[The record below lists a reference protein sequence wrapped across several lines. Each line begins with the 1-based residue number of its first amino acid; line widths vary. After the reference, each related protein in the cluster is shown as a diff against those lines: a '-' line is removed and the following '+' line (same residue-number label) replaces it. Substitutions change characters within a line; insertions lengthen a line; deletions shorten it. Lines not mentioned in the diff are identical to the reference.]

1 MITFPVKITFDKHK
15 SVYFAHKWSILQ
27 MLLIIFFFLL
37 VNLAELSVFYFYLGQ
52 CMEVFFFDRQLNA
65 LIFE

>member
-1 MITFPVKITFDKHK
+1 MI
-15 SVYFAHKWSILQ
+15 YFTDVAHH
-27 MLLIIFFFLL
+27 FFFLL